1 MSKNRV
7 LNNKKGVTLIYVLL
21 VLVVMSLLS
30 TAIFTLFVSNV
41 RQIEIQEDSVK
52 AHFIAVSG
60 VEVAF
65 AALMQDNKSLL
76 NDHFNV
82 ALNAT
87 VTPLTDVVTLDNGEA
102 DITISSYVDDGL
114 RFVRITSLGRLTGS
128 TTTRELNMTFRV
140 EFPEVQTWE

>member
-128 TTTRELNMTFRV
+128 TTTRELNMIFRV